1 LFIIKGKQ
9 HKYKYLK
16 EINMYHSGGSSLFKN
31 FSNGKKEYVGVGEK
45 SSEENVGKTTTQ
57 IEADHKTT
65 SYIMSQF

>member
-1 LFIIKGKQ
+1 
-9 HKYKYLK
+9 
-16 EINMYHSGGSSLFKN
+16 MYHSGGSSLFKN